1 MFLNGYIYVD
11 VINGARQCAEE
22 NKMQKPRMWSEK
34 QSCSK
39 QMAESPAEQRENRAG
54 KTGNFEEEIRTKEV
68 FNGSFFIKTK
78 TLTASCYTSKIIWKC
93 SGKNK

>member
-39 QMAESPAEQRENRAG
+39 QMAESPTEQE
-54 KTGNFEEEIRTKEV
+54 KLE
-68 FNGSFFIKTK
+68 
-78 TLTASCYTSKIIWKC
+78 TLRRKLGQRKFLMDHFSLKQKHWLQVVTHPK
-93 SGKNK
+93 